1 MYLSHPVRR
10 MRDNPGEGDVTLV
23 VELDTDLPDAE
34 SSFRRAVEEADGA
47 VEEELG
53 FDCWQVTVPETAIG
67 ALCDL
72 DAVVRV
78 ETAATLD
85 IGVDG
90 DSTKTADDS

>member
-10 MRDNPGEGDVTLV
+10 MRDDPGEGEVSLV
-23 VELDTDLPDAE
+23 VELDDDAPA
-34 SSFRRAVEEADGA
+34 SRLRTVVADTGGTVER
-47 VEEELG
+47 ELG
-53 FDCWQVTVPETAIG
+53 FDCWLVEVPETAIP

-72 DAVVRV
+72 GATVRI

-90 DSTKTADDS
+90 DSTKTDP